1 MLIGCLCKAL
11 IHCST
16 RLLKRAHRM
25 KHLQCS
31 KQAADC
37 AVCAADTQTVFSV
50 QHNRPGHKPPQSLP
64 VTYDCSPWCW
74 LITTCGWMQSN
85 RKAAKL
91 EEQNRPHAFLGFN
104 FLQFSTSAAF
114 RLDLKVCPQILV
126 FKVVK
131 SCRTSVSMNQTEI
144 MDRKRLKMSSSTK
157 SHSASSVSSLY
168 EACLQLVTLSFSK
181 SPKSPP

>member
-1 MLIGCLCKAL
+1 
-11 IHCST
+11 
-16 RLLKRAHRM
+16 M

-64 VTYDCSPWCW
+64 VTYDCSPWRW
-74 LITTCGWMQSN
+74 LITTWGWMQSN

-91 EEQNRPHAFLGFN
+91 EEQNRPDAFLGFN

-114 RLDLKVCPQILV
+114 RLDLVQPTRSPQILV

-144 MDRKRLKMSSSTK
+144 MDRKRLKMSSGTK
-157 SHSASSVSSLY
+157 SHSS
-168 EACLQLVTLSFSK
+168 QLHLCMKPAFS
-181 SPKSPP
+181 